1 MPPMNASEPVLDPVR
16 VREVTGVFHSR
27 EALDAATG
35 QLLLSGFDRSD
46 IDVLNSVAALRQ
58 RVGGAYYVAPE
69 ELADVPAAPRWPF
82 IGWDDVTV
90 LNVTVSAIVGAAT
103 AMGTAYWVLAS
114 GGSGTQAIA
123 SAALIG
129 SIAGSIGFYLV
140 AFAFRR
146 KRRDYEELLASR
158 GLILWV
164 RVWSP
169 EQEDRAQDL
178 MRAYGARAVRV
189 HEIDLEKR
197 ASDVPLAKLRPD
209 PWLGPERLGEP

>member
-1 MPPMNASEPVLDPVR
+1 MNASEPVLDRVR

-146 KRRDYEELLASR
+146 KRQDYEELLASR